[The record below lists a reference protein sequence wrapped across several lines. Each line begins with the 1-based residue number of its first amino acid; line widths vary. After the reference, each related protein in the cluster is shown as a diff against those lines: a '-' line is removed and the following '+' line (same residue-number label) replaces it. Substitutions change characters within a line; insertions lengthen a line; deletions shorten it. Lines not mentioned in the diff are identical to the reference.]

1 MAPVAPHFTTF
12 SPDESKRLVRR
23 HPELADREAD
33 APIVLALATR
43 DEAEAATLADVA
55 LAARQML
62 RERASTYQELLAALM
77 PKDTLTVGSGVLE
90 QARLNAEARTGLA
103 REFGLL
109 SSHDVAA
116 GAGSKAANAASLVSR
131 WRKEDRVFAVDV
143 DGAARYPGFQF
154 DQSGQPLTT
163 IGAVIKAA
171 EGSLRGWSL
180 ALWFTGS
187 NGWLGDLRPVDVI
200 DGPDQELVV
209 DAMRHLVA
217 ELP

>member
-1 MAPVAPHFTTF
+1 MAVVESRFTTL
-12 SPDESKRLVRR
+12 SPGESKRLVGR
-23 HPELADREAD
+23 HPELADSESET
-33 APIVLALATR
+33 PIVLALSTR
-43 DEAEAATLADVA
+43 DQAEAATLGDVV
-55 LAARQML
+55 LAARQLL
-62 RERASTYQELLAALM
+62 RERASTYEELLSALI
-77 PKDTLTVGSGVLE
+77 PKDSLAVGPGVLE

-109 SSHDVAA
+109 SSHDVAS

-143 DGAARYPGFQF
+143 DGTARYPGFQF
-154 DQSGQPLTT
+154 GETGQALSVVGRVIEAADAHLSGW
-163 IGAVIKAA
+163 G
-171 EGSLRGWSL
+171 L

-187 NGWLGDLRPVDVI
+187 TGWLGGRRPVDVI
-200 DGPDQELVV
+200 DGPDEHLVV